1 MHKLFLMAGAAAM
14 AVQPLAAAATE
25 DAAVQVALEQPQAL
39 PELYQPQDELE
50 RGLWLRMDEYERDL
64 KSSRQIIQDEE
75 LNAYVR
81 SILCKLVGEG
91 ECGNIRLY
99 ISHTPHFNATMAPN
113 GVMQV
118 WSGLLL
124 RTQNEAQ
131 LAAVLGHEY
140 AHFKERHGVKL
151 FRKAKEKS
159 NAAAW
164 LAFTGIGLIASL
176 AIAGSLF
183 KFSRE
188 QEQEADIGGLAL
200 LDGAGYDTG
209 EAAVMWQQLIDEEN
223 ATRVSRGKKK
233 KNKTKAGMFDTHPAN
248 QQRIDYLREASAGTP
263 GVVGQTGLGD
273 YQQAMR
279 SWWPVFL
286 DDQLKMNDD
295 GASEYLLDALIKANG
310 ATPWLSYGRAE
321 LLRRKGTPADLEA
334 AEAYYTQA
342 IAGGADLP
350 ELWRGRGLVHRKLG
364 NAAAAKADLDEYLV
378 RAPEAADHAM
388 ISMISGG
395 IK

>member
-1 MHKLFLMAGAAAM
+1 MRKLFLIAGTAAM

-25 DAAVQVALEQPQAL
+25 DAAVAVAVEQPAAL
-39 PELYQPQDELE
+39 PELYRPQDELE

-64 KSSRQIIQDEE
+64 LSSRQIIQDEK

-81 SILCKLVGEG
+81 SVLCNLVGEG
-91 ECGNIRLY
+91 ECRNIRLY
-99 ISHTPHFNATMAPN
+99 LSHTPHFNASMAPN

-140 AHFKERHGVKL
+140 AHFKERHSVKL
-151 FRKAKEKS
+151 FRDAKKKS

-164 LAFTGIGLIASL
+164 LAMTGIGLIASF

-183 KFSRE
+183 RFSRE
-188 QEQEADIGGLAL
+188 QEQEADVGGLAL
-200 LDGAGYDTG
+200 LDAAGYDTR
-209 EAAVMWQQLIDEEN
+209 EASVLWQQMIDEEN
-223 ATRVSRGKKK
+223 ATRVARGKKK
-233 KNKTKAGMFDTHPAN
+233 KNKTKAGMFDSHPAS
-248 QQRIDYLREASAGTP
+248 QERIDYLREAATGRP
-263 GVVGQTGLGD
+263 GVPGQSG
-273 YQQAMR
+273 QAEFQAAMR

-295 GASEYLLDALIKANG
+295 GASEYLLDAMLKANG
-310 ATPWLSYGRAE
+310 ATPWLNYGRAE
-321 LLRRKGTPADLEA
+321 LLRRNGEPEDLA
-334 AEAYYTQA
+334 AAVEHYTQA
-342 IAGGADLP
+342 IEGGGDLP
-350 ELWRGRGLVHRKLG
+350 ELWRGRGLVHKKLG
-364 NAAAAKADLDEYLV
+364 NAAAAKADLEEYLV
-378 RAPEAADHAM
+378 RAPEASDHAM

-395 IK
+395 IQ